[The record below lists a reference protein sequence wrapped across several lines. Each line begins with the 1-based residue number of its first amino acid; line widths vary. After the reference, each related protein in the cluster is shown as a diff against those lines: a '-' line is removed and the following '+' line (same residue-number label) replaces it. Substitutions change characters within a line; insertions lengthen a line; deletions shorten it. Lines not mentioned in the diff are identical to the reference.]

1 MTLNEIFGAKE
12 SYQLPDKIMCALLSD
27 NAVEYINSVRGS
39 GYTDL
44 RDYYQSD
51 AGDRA
56 KLKQDFTPDCVCE
69 IVSRLMVS
77 GDCLDMCAGTG
88 SLGKAAARYRHRVHE
103 QEFSE
108 RTIPFNL
115 LDAALNGTDEIL
127 DEADCLRG
135 TVTKSYEVHD
145 GRVRICESKPVGKFQ
160 NVIMNPPYSMDFP
173 DTESYEFYGMHIP
186 KSKAD
191 YGFVLQGLRHME
203 DGGRLIAV
211 LPHGVL
217 FRGKKEAAIR
227 KYLVD
232 KQLIY
237 AAIGLPDNMFMN
249 TSIPVF
255 ILVLQKGSKE
265 TLFIDASKEFN
276 KRGKTNYMTE
286 DHIRHVINAFN
297 SRTDEERYCH
307 VAALNEITG
316 NDYNLNIPR
325 YVDTFVPEK
334 LPDMGILLDEL
345 EEIEKKEQITRVQ
358 LFDML
363 GKLTVDPED
372 MKIIKKHR
380 KILKHENK
388 KEMQQLSLFDYG
400 NGFSYE
406 TNQSQ

>member
-12 SYQLPDKIMCALLSD
+12 SYQLPDKIMHALLSD
-27 NAVEYINSVRGS
+27 NAVEYINAVRGS

-51 AGDRA
+51 AGDRV

-77 GDCLDMCAGTG
+77 GGCLDMCAGTG
-88 SLGKAAARYRHRVHE
+88 SLGKAAARYGHTVHA

-135 TVTKSYEVHD
+135 TVAKSYEVHD

-173 DTESYEFYGMHIP
+173 DTDSYEFYGMHVP

-203 DGGRLIAV
+203 DEGRLIAV

-217 FRGKKEAAIR
+217 FRGQKEAVIR

-237 AAIGLPDNMFMN
+237 AVIGLPDNMFMN

-255 ILVLQKGSKE
+255 VLILQKGSRE

-325 YVDTFVPEK
+325 YVDTFVPEP
-334 LPDMGILLDEL
+334 LPDIGSLLSDL
-345 EEIEKKEQITRVQ
+345 EEIEKEERKTREDLYKTLGELVASPDEMKMIKRHRDLLKPKRENGLHQLTFEEYINDVSHKE
-358 LFDML
+358 
-363 GKLTVDPED
+363 
-372 MKIIKKHR
+372 
-380 KILKHENK
+380 N
-388 KEMQQLSLFDYG
+388 
-400 NGFSYE
+400 
-406 TNQSQ
+406 

>member
-12 SYQLPDKIMCALLSD
+12 SYKLPDKIMQALLSED
-27 NAVEYINSVRGS
+27 AENYIKAVRDS
-39 GYTDL
+39 GITDL

-51 AGDRA
+51 AGDR
-56 KLKQDFTPDCVCE
+56 KTLKQDFTPDCVCE

-77 GDCLDMCAGTG
+77 GGCLDMCAGTG
-88 SLGKAAARYRHRVHE
+88 SLGKAAARHGHTVHA

-173 DTESYEFYGMHIP
+173 DTDSYEFYGMHVP

-203 DGGRLIAV
+203 DGGRLVAV

-217 FRGKKEAAIR
+217 FRGQKEAAIR

-232 KQLIY
+232 NQLIY
-237 AAIGLPDNMFMN
+237 AVIGLADNMFMN
-249 TSIPVF
+249 TNIPVF
-255 ILVLQKGSKE
+255 VLVLQKGSKE

-286 DHIRHVINAFN
+286 DHIGHVINAFN

-325 YVDTFVPEK
+325 YVDTFVPEP
-334 LPDMGILLDEL
+334 LPDIGSLLSDL
-345 EEIEKKEQITRVQ
+345 EEIEKEERKTREDLYKTLGELVASPDEMKTIKRHRDLLKPKRENGLHQLTFEEYINDVSHKE
-358 LFDML
+358 
-363 GKLTVDPED
+363 
-372 MKIIKKHR
+372 
-380 KILKHENK
+380 N
-388 KEMQQLSLFDYG
+388 
-400 NGFSYE
+400 
-406 TNQSQ
+406 